1 MIIYSTNYYYRWVQT
16 GNTS

>member
-1 MIIYSTNYYYRWVQT
+1 MVIYSTDYYYRWVQT